1 MYVIGVT
8 GGVGSG
14 KSALLQY
21 LKDNCSCRI
30 LLADEAAHEVEKP
43 GGAIYREL
51 TQLLEEAKKNALLSA
66 AEEDEAAVSEDAPV
80 LNSDGT
86 ICAKTMAALIFADK
100 ALLEKVNSL
109 VHPAVWDYVKEAVAD
124 ERKAGKV
131 RYFFLEAALLIE
143 CGYRAMVDEMWYI
156 YCNEAVR
163 RQRLKDSRGYSDE
176 KIDSIMAS
184 QLSEEEF
191 RAGTDYVID
200 NSGSLE
206 DAFAQ
211 IDRRLSGIGEV

>member
-21 LKDNCSCRI
+21 LKDNYSCRI

-43 GGAIYREL
+43 GGAVYEAL
-51 TQLLEEAKKNALLSA
+51 TGLLEEAQQKAALSKTVGDLGADA
-66 AEEDEAAVSEDAPV
+66 ANGPV
-80 LNSDGT
+80 LGGDGT

-100 ALLEKVNSL
+100 ELLGKVNAL
-109 VHPAVWDYVKEAVAD
+109 VHPAVWDYVSEAID
-124 ERKAGKV
+124 RERKSGRV

-156 YCNEAVR
+156 YCDEAVR
-163 RQRLKDSRGYSDE
+163 RERLKQSRGYTDE
-176 KIDSIMAS
+176 KIDSIMKS
-184 QLSEEEF
+184 QLSEDEF
-191 RAGTDYVID
+191 RAGTDFVID
-200 NSGSLE
+200 NSGSYA
-206 DAFAQ
+206 DAFSQ
-211 IDRRLSGIGEV
+211 IDTRLGSIEEL